1 MFLIYLIH
9 SLSFLSLVLYSSR
22 YLKTKAFLKMRFFIL
37 YLFFMFSIDVGALI
51 LLKNGIENSFLYNIL
66 SLVEFNL
73 LFFFYKEVSKNELT
87 KNVSKINIILYN
99 FIFLITSIYFGK
111 GVLSNTYN
119 NLAPLFG
126 AFQISI
132 VLILFLREFLIS
144 EEVLSYKKNILFW
157 ITVGL
162 LLYYLGTLPLTGVL
176 SYMEKNDSFQFLYHI
191 QKLLTILMHTCFIT
205 GFLWSWNRIK

>member
-1 MFLIYLIH
+1 
-9 SLSFLSLVLYSSR
+9 
-22 YLKTKAFLKMRFFIL
+22 MRFFIY

-51 LLKNGIENSFLYNIL
+51 LLKYNVVNSFLYNML

-73 LFFFYKEVSKNELT
+73 LFCFYRSVSKNDLT
-87 KNVSKINIILYN
+87 KSASKINSIIYN
-99 FIFLITSIYFGK
+99 LIFIGTSVYIGFGIF
-111 GVLSNTYN
+111 SNIYN

-144 EEVLSYKKNILFW
+144 EEILSYKKNVLFW

-162 LLYYLGTLPLTGVL
+162 FLYYLGTLPLTGIL
-176 SYMEKNDSFQFLYHI
+176 SYMKKNDSFQFLYHI
-191 QKLLTILMHTCFIT
+191 QKLLTISMHACFII
-205 GFLWSWNRIK
+205 GYLWSWNRVK